1 MDHRI
6 VVVGSTNVDF
16 IMRMQ
21 HLPQRGETVT
31 DATFVQTFG
40 GKGANTAVAAA
51 RTGPDLT
58 TTFITALGDDLY
70 ADTLLANFA
79 ADGMDIAHVRRIK
92 GMSTGSALVMID
104 AEGHNYLSVAPGS
117 NYALTPADVDKD
129 AGIIRTAALVVMQME
144 IPTPTILRTL
154 ELCEAGSVPVLFNY
168 APVRDLSVPITPRIT
183 GLVVNETEAGQLTR
197 TTVTDLASARSA
209 ARKLLERGPRFVVV
223 TLGAAGAFVLGTG
236 VNGTGVDV
244 TVPAFK
250 VKPVDT
256 TAAGDTFCGALAV
269 ALVEGRPLPEA
280 VRFASA
286 AAAISVTR
294 LGAQPSVPKRAEV
307 DALITQT
314 AR

>member
-31 DATFVQTFG
+31 DATFAQTFG

-51 RTGPDLT
+51 RTGPNLT
-58 TTFITALGDDLY
+58 TTFITALGDDVY
-70 ADTLLANFA
+70 ADNLLANFT
-79 ADGMDIAHVRRIK
+79 ADGMDVTHIRRIK
-92 GMSTGSALVMID
+92 GMSTGSALIMID
-104 AEGHNYLSVAPGS
+104 ASGSNYLSVAPGS

-129 AGIIRTAALVVMQME
+129 AGTIRTAALVVMQME

-183 GLVVNETEAGQLTR
+183 GLVVNETEAGQLTQ
-197 TTVTDLASARSA
+197 TPFTDLPTVRKA
-209 ARKLLERGPRFVVV
+209 ARKLLDQGPRFVVI
-223 TLGAAGAFVLGTG
+223 TLGAAGAYVLGQG
-236 VNGTGVDV
+236 IDA

-250 VKPVDT
+250 VTPVDT

-269 ALVEGRPLPEA
+269 ALVEGRPLAEA

-294 LGAQPSVPKRAEV
+294 LGAQPSVPNRAEV
-307 DALITQT
+307 DALIAQT
-314 AR
+314 AG